1 MPIKYDKALEIATGN
16 SRKTKTW
23 KNKTIQWS
31 ELLSKLE
38 TTTRTPETV
47 AEYKAM
53 GRDRQSDIKDVGG
66 FVGGYC
72 DNGSRSDIRDRSVL
86 CLDADFADAD
96 LWPDWELLYGNAAA
110 VYSTHKH
117 TPEKPRLRLVVPLSR
132 NVTPDEYMAIGR
144 RVAHTLGM
152 DKFDDTSYQPQR
164 MMYWPS
170 TSQDGEYFFRYT
182 DAPLLDP
189 DEVLATYRDWHD
201 VSAWPTSS
209 REAEQPK
216 KVASKQKDP
225 LEKGGLVG
233 AFCRAYFPIDEAI
246 AAFVPAYQPCTE
258 PNRYTYTEGSTAAG
272 VVIYEDGKF
281 SYSFHGTDPASGQTV
296 NAWDLVRLHLFADLD
311 VCIGPDTSATLRP
324 SYKAMVKLATE
335 DKRVTAQIVADRIAE
350 AEIDFDGDLESI
362 EHDLEKIKD
371 RQMAKLKEY
380 KEEKRAREA
389 ELAPIFDD
397 IARENEKTADWR
409 EKLKITDKGG
419 IAQTIENVVT
429 ILRYDPKLKDCLALN
444 EMEHNIIARQSLPW
458 RKVKNHSQWVDADDA
473 ALRYYLERVYGIA
486 SKDKI
491 FDAVNVVASE
501 NKFHPV
507 RDYLDGCT
515 WDGEPRVETLLV
527 DYLGAEDNA
536 YTRAVTRKALVAA
549 VARVYTPGCKF
560 DYMLT
565 IRGRQGLGKSALIAK
580 LGGQWF
586 SDSFTTLQGKDA
598 YEQVQGVWIM
608 EVGELAG
615 MRKAE
620 AETIKLYIS
629 KQVDRFRP
637 AYGRRLQ
644 EFPRQCIFVGT
655 TNETQFLRDTTG
667 NRRFWVV
674 DTPNEPLKD
683 MWEELTPEVV
693 KQVWAEA
700 VEIYRA
706 GEKLYLSRALEAVA
720 RSVQEVYEEENPR
733 AGIVA
738 EYLDRLL
745 PAGWE
750 EMDLYS
756 RRSWLESDAEG
767 TVKRQ
772 TVCILE
778 IWAEALSGNPDKL
791 DRYAIKEIGDIM
803 AGMGEWKRAANKDN
817 KRTIKP
823 YGRQRYYERR
833 DEET

>member
-1 MPIKYDKALEIATGN
+1 MTVKHDTTLDVALGN
-16 SRKTKTW
+16 TRKTKTW
-23 KNKTIQWS
+23 KNKTVQWS
-31 ELLSKLE
+31 ELLDRLSKE
-38 TTTRTPETV
+38 TRTPETV
-47 AEYKAM
+47 AEFKAM
-53 GRDRQSDIKDVGG
+53 GRNQQSDIKDVGG

-72 DNGSRSDIRDRSVL
+72 NNGSRSDIRHRSIL
-86 CLDADFADAD
+86 CLDADFADAE
-96 LWPDWELLYGNAAA
+96 LWPDWELLYGHAAA

-132 NVTPDEYMAIGR
+132 NVTPDEYQAIGR
-144 RVAHTLGM
+144 KVAATLGM

-170 TSQDGEYFFRYT
+170 CSQDGEYFFRYT
-182 DAPLLDP
+182 DAPLLSP
-189 DEVLATYRDWHD
+189 DDVLATYHDWRD

-216 KVASKQKDP
+216 RETTKQKDP

-233 AFCRAYFPIDEAI
+233 AFCRAYYPITEAI
-246 AAFVPAYQPCTE
+246 DTFVHTYQPCDE

-281 SYSFHGTDPASGQTV
+281 SYSFHGTDPASGQTC
-296 NAWDLVRLHLFADLD
+296 NAWDLVRLHLFHDLD
-311 VCIGPDTSATLRP
+311 ADCNPDTPTTSRP
-324 SYKAMVKLATE
+324 SYKAMAQLATE
-335 DKRVTAQIVADRIAE
+335 DKRVTAQIVTDRSEEALADFDTPVDEPQE
-350 AEIDFDGDLESI
+350 AENW
-362 EHDLEKIKD
+362 K
-371 RQMAKLKEY
+371 
-380 KEEKRAREA
+380 
-389 ELAPIFDD
+389 
-397 IARENEKTADWR
+397 

-419 IAQTIENVVT
+419 VAQTIENVVI
-429 ILRYDPKLKDCLALN
+429 ILRHDPRLAGSLALN
-444 EMEHNIIARQSLPW
+444 EMDHNIVAKRDLPW
-458 RKVKNHSQWVDADDA
+458 RKVNGSSQWVDADDA

-486 SKDKI
+486 SKDRI

-507 RDYLDGCT
+507 RDYLDGCC
-515 WDGEPRVETLLV
+515 WDGVPRVESLLV

-549 VARVYTPGCKF
+549 VARLYRPGCKF

-586 SDSFTTLQGKDA
+586 SDTFSTMQGKEA
-598 YEQVQGVWIM
+598 YEQVMGVWIM

-644 EFPRQCIFVGT
+644 EFPRQCIFIGT

-674 DTPNEPLKD
+674 DTPNDPTGD
-683 MWEELTPEVV
+683 MWKELTPETVR
-693 KQVWAEA
+693 QVWAEA
-700 VEIYRA
+700 VELYKA
-706 GEKLYLSRALEAVA
+706 GESLYLPRDLEKVA
-720 RSVQEVYEEENPR
+720 REVQETYEEENPR

-738 EYLDRLL
+738 DYLDRLL
-745 PAGWE
+745 PEGWE
-750 EMDLYS
+750 DMDTYN
-756 RRSWLESDAEG
+756 RRAWLESSAEG
-767 TVKRQ
+767 TTQRE
-772 TVCILE
+772 TVCTLE
-778 IWAEALSGNPDKL
+778 IWAEALGGNPDKL
-791 DRYAIKEIGDIM
+791 DRYAAKEIRDIM
-803 AGMGEWKRAANKDN
+803 AGLPEWRHQGNLKITA
-817 KRTIKP
+817 KP
-823 YGRQRYYERR
+823 YGRQRYFKRKEN
-833 DEET
+833 EE

>member
-1 MPIKYDKALEIATGN
+1 MTIQHDKALEIATGN
-16 SRKTKTW
+16 SRKAKTW
-23 KNKTIQWS
+23 KNKTVQWS
-31 ELLSKLE
+31 ELLDRLTKE
-38 TTTRTPETV
+38 TRTGETV

-53 GRDRQSDIKDVGG
+53 GRNQQSDIKDVGG

-72 DNGSRSDIRDRSVL
+72 NNGSRSDIRFRSVL

-96 LWPDWELLYGNAAA
+96 LWPDWELLYGKAAA

-117 TPEKPRLRLVVPLSR
+117 TPEKPRLRLVVPLAR
-132 NVTPDEYMAIGR
+132 NVEPDEYQAIGR
-144 RVAHTLGM
+144 RVASTLGM

-164 MMYWPS
+164 LMYWPS
-170 TSQDGEYFFRYT
+170 VSQDGEYFFRYT

-189 DEVLATYRDWHD
+189 DEVLATYHDWRDA
-201 VSAWPTSS
+201 SAWPTSS

-216 KVASKQKDP
+216 KAASKQKDP
-225 LEKGGLVG
+225 LDKGGLVG
-233 AFCRAYFPIDEAI
+233 AFCRAYYPITEAI
-246 AAFVPAYQPCTE
+246 AAFVPTYQPCDE

-296 NAWDLVRLHLFADLD
+296 NAWDLVRLHMFGDLD
-311 VCIGPDTSATLRP
+311 ADCAPDAPAGSRP
-324 SYKAMVKLATE
+324 SYKAMTELATN
-335 DKRVTAQIVADRIAE
+335 DKRTTAQIVTDRSSE
-350 AEIDFDGDLESI
+350 ALADFD
-362 EHDLEKIKD
+362 
-371 RQMAKLKEY
+371 
-380 KEEKRAREA
+380 
-389 ELAPIFDD
+389 APIEES
-397 IARENEKTADWR
+397 APETENWR

-429 ILRYDPKLKDCLALN
+429 ILRHDPKLTGCLALN
-444 EMEHNIIARQSLPW
+444 EMEHNIVTRKSLPW
-458 RKVKNHSQWVDADDA
+458 RKVKGTSQWVDADDA

-486 SKDKI
+486 SKDRI
-491 FDAVNVVASE
+491 FDAVNVVAAE

-515 WDGEPRVETLLV
+515 WDGVPRVETLLI
-527 DYLGAEDNA
+527 DYLGAEDNE
-536 YTRAVTRKALVAA
+536 YTRTVTRKALVAA
-549 VARVYTPGCKF
+549 VARIYMPGCKF

-565 IRGRQGLGKSALIAK
+565 IRGQQGLGKSALIAK

-586 SDSFTTLQGKDA
+586 SDSFTTMQGKDA

-644 EFPRQCIFVGT
+644 EFPRQCIFIGT

-674 DTPNEPLKD
+674 DTPNTPARD
-683 MWEELTPEVV
+683 MWEELTSDMVRLI
-693 KQVWAEA
+693 WAEA
-700 VEIYRA
+700 VEIFRK
-706 GEKLYLSRALEAVA
+706 GENLYLPRKLEAVA
-720 RSVQEVYEEENPR
+720 REVQESYEEENPR
-733 AGIVA
+733 AGIIA
-738 EYLDRLL
+738 DYLERKL

-750 EMDLYS
+750 SMDLYA
-756 RRSWLESDAEG
+756 RRSFLEGTAEG
-767 TVKRQ
+767 VIERQ

-778 IWAEALSGNPDKL
+778 IWAEALGGNPDKL
-791 DRYAIKEIGDIM
+791 DRYAIKEIRDIM
-803 AGMGEWKRAANKDN
+803 AGLKDWRRSGN
-817 KRTIKP
+817 KRTTIKP
-823 YGRQRYYERR
+823 YGRQRYYERS
-833 DEET
+833 TKG